1 MGYQVHLA
9 VEVVVVVLV
18 DEVIE
23 VEEEVSEGGAD
34 EVVRTCGLFD
44 FMTLECLTYVL

>member
-9 VEVVVVVLV
+9 VAAVVVGLV

-23 VEEEVSEGGAD
+23 VVVEEEVSEEGAVD
-34 EVVRTCGLFD
+34 VVVCTCGL
-44 FMTLECLTYVL
+44 LISCY

>member
-9 VEVVVVVLV
+9 VVVVVVVLV

-23 VEEEVSEGGAD
+23 AVEEEVSEEGVAD
-34 EVVRTCGLFD
+34 AAVCTCGLLIF
-44 FMTLECLTYVL
+44 